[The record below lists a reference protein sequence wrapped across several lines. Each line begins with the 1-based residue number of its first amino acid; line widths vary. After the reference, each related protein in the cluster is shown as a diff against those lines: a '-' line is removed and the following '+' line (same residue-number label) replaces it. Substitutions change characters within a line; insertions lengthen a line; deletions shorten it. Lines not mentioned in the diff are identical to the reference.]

1 LSHDRDTDTPAAALP
16 FPDSLCRR
24 CRFMRATGNKRGSI
38 FLSCTEP
45 SLPRYLPQPVRACRA
60 FAAGAAS

>member
-1 LSHDRDTDTPAAALP
+1 MSPGDDSDTPAAALP

-24 CRFMRATGNKRGSI
+24 CRFLRTTGNKRGSI

-45 SLPRYLPQPVRACRA
+45 SMPKYLPQPVRTCRA
-60 FAAGAAS
+60 FAEARP